1 MRNLFQVNVEEGRH
15 LWAMVYLLQKYFGS
29 DGRDEAEALLQRRS
43 GDPDTPRMLGAFNEK
58 TPDWLSFFMFTY
70 FTDRDGKMQLEALA
84 QSGFDPLSR
93 TCRFML
99 TEEAHHMFV
108 GETGVTRV
116 IERTCQAMQE
126 AGIEDPHD
134 IAAVRKLG
142 VIDLPTIQ
150 KKANL
155 HFSLSLDLFG
165 NEISTNAANAFHA
178 GLKGRYREERLKDDH
193 QLESGTYPVLR
204 LIDGKI
210 QNEDVPALSALNMR
224 LRDDYVNDCNVGIG
238 RWNKVIEGFNIPFQ
252 IKLPHVAFHRH
263 IGEFSTVHADLDGIL
278 MSDADWEKRQGE
290 FVPSDGDRDFIESL
304 MQPQYEP
311 AKFAGWIA
319 PPKVGIDNKPG
330 DFEYVKLA

>member
-1 MRNLFQVNVEEGRH
+1 VEEGRH
-15 LWAMVYLLQKYFGS
+15 LWAMVYLLQKYFGT
-29 DGRDEAEALLQRRS
+29 DGREEAEALLQRRS

-116 IERTCQAMQE
+116 IQRTCEAMKE
-126 AGIEDPHD
+126 AGITDPNE
-134 IAAVRKLG
+134 IEKVRKLG

-155 HFSLSLDLFG
+155 HFSLTLDLFG

-178 GLKGRYREERLKDDH
+178 GLKGRYREDRLKDDH

-204 LIDGKI
+204 LVDGKI
-210 QNEDVPALSALNMR
+210 QNEDSPALSALNMR
-224 LRDDYVNDCNVGIG
+224 LRDDYVVDCNAGVG
-238 RWNKVIEGFNIPFQ
+238 RWNKVINEIGIPFE

-263 IGEFSTVHADLDGIL
+263 IGEFSNIKADVAGQML
-278 MSDADWEKRQGE
+278 SDAEWQKRRGE
-290 FVPSDGDRDFIESL
+290 FLPSDSDRDFIESL
-304 MQPQYEP
+304 MKPESELG
-311 AKFAGWIA
+311 KFAGWIA

-330 DFEYVKLA
+330 DFEYVKIA

>member
-1 MRNLFQVNVEEGRH
+1 
-15 LWAMVYLLQKYFGS
+15 
-29 DGRDEAEALLQRRS
+29 
-43 GDPDTPRMLGAFNEK
+43 
-58 TPDWLSFFMFTY
+58 MFTY

-116 IERTCQAMQE
+116 VQRTCEAMKQ
-126 AGIEDPHD
+126 AGITDSYD
-134 IAAVRKLG
+134 IPRVRKLG

-155 HFSLSLDLFG
+155 HFSLTLDLFG

-178 GLKGRYREERLKDDH
+178 GLKGRYREDRLKDDH
-193 QLESGTYPVLR
+193 QLESGAYPVLR

-210 QNEDVPALSALNMR
+210 QNEDAPALSALNMR
-224 LRDDYVNDCNVGIG
+224 LRDDYVVDCNAGVS
-238 RWNKVIEGFNIPFQ
+238 RWNKVIEGFGIPFE

-263 IGEFSTVHADLDGIL
+263 IGEFSRTNVDVDGNIL
-278 MSDADWEKRQGE
+278 LPAEWTERRTEYLPSESDK
-290 FVPSDGDRDFIESL
+290 DFIESL

-319 PPKVGIDNKPG
+319 APKVGIDNKPG
-330 DFEYVKLA
+330 DFEYVKIA